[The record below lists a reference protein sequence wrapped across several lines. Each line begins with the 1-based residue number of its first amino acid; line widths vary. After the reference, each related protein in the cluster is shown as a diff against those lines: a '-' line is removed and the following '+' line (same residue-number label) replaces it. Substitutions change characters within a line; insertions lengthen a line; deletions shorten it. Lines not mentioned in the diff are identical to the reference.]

1 MPKDSRSLLRT
12 PQNEDVVGKC
22 RESNKCLGLA
32 NGNIRVFSAMITKVI
47 RLIYQGDF
55 LQEYELLKKKQMWF
69 ST

>member
-47 RLIYQGDF
+47 RLI
-55 LQEYELLKKKQMWF
+55 
-69 ST
+69 